1 MYKGEVQVP
10 EEQLVSFLQTA
21 VSLKI
26 KGSQQ
31 IH

>member
-26 KGSQQ
+26 KGNL
-31 IH
+31 INN